1 MNMKYKFPHIDHIDQ
16 VRPVI
21 ENVEGFIM
29 AERDWGWVANYVQ
42 MGPHVFPEVQSDAD
56 AIRRE
61 CRGLIF
67 DKTGRLISRPLH
79 KFFNIGERAE
89 TMPDLVDLSQPHVIL
104 EKLDGSMIRPI
115 PMETGVY
122 RLGTK
127 MGVTDVSMQAEVWL
141 VDHPFYNQFIR
152 WCIESNLTP
161 IFEWCSRK
169 QRIVIDY
176 PEDRLVLI
184 AVRYNHTGE
193 YEPYHRLQDYAAT
206 YNLDLVRT
214 YEGTVHSMVHL
225 MQETHDMQG
234 QEGWVIRF
242 DDGHMLKLKASEYVT
257 IHKAKENILREKGV
271 IEMLL
276 DEKSDDVK
284 PFLIEEDRRRLEEY
298 EDAFWHGISVTIHQW
313 ENTDRQ
319 MRERYTRDQRKE
331 FALDDANKLDPYLK
345 TAIFKAWDNPNYD
358 WRAAVLDR
366 VRLSLSSQ
374 AKVDD
379 ARHLWG
385 GVKWNLANVD
395 EL

>member
-1 MNMKYKFPHIDHIDQ
+1 MKYNFPHITHLDQ

-21 ENVEGFIM
+21 QDVEGFIL
-29 AERDWGWVANYVQ
+29 AEREWGWVANYVQ
-42 MGPHVFPEVQSDAD
+42 MGPHVFPEVQSEAD

-67 DKTGRLISRPLH
+67 NRDGYLISRPLH

-89 TMPDLVDLSQPHVIL
+89 TLPEKVDLTQPHVIL
-104 EKLDGSMIRPI
+104 EKLDGSMVRPI
-115 PMETGVY
+115 PVDGAF

-127 MGVTDVSMQAEVWL
+127 MGITDVSMQAEVWL
-141 VDHPFYNQFIR
+141 VDHSNYRDYMN
-152 WCIESNLTP
+152 WCLSNNATP

-184 AVRYNHTGE
+184 AVRDNQTGE
-193 YEPYHRLQDYAAT
+193 YVPYHVLEETAKLFK
-206 YNLDLVRT
+206 LDLVKT
-214 YEGTVHSMVHL
+214 YPGTVNSMEHL
-225 MQETHDMQG
+225 IAETHDMQG

-298 EDAFWHGISVTIHQW
+298 EDKFWHGVGQTIEDW
-313 ENTDRQ
+313 KRIDAD
-319 MRERYTRDQRKE
+319 MRNKYSRDQRKE
-331 FALDDANKLDPYLK
+331 FALNDANTLDSFLK
-345 TAIFKAWDNPNYD
+345 NAIFKAWDTPSYN
-358 WRAAVLDR
+358 WRDAVLSR

-374 AKVDD
+374 AKIDET
-379 ARHLWG
+379 RHLWNN
-385 GVKWNLANVD
+385 VKWSMVD
-395 EL
+395 AEM